1 MAFLP
6 YPKGIGV
13 SCHKFMKNYVIE
25 EWDEYKK
32 ELGNSLQDIINSDTP
47 EKETIAIMIEMLK
60 IAKLKEIIQ
69 YNNQEEY

>member
-1 MAFLP
+1 
-6 YPKGIGV
+6 
-13 SCHKFMKNYVIE
+13 MKNSIMR
-25 EWDEYKK
+25 EWDTYKK
-32 ELGNSLQDIINSDTP
+32 ELENSLKDVINSDTS

>member
-1 MAFLP
+1 
-6 YPKGIGV
+6 
-13 SCHKFMKNYVIE
+13 MKNYVIE

-32 ELGNSLQDIINSDTP
+32 ELGNSLQDIINSDTS

-69 YNNQEEY
+69 YNNQDEY

>member
-1 MAFLP
+1 MTNS
-6 YPKGIGV
+6 I
-13 SCHKFMKNYVIE
+13 MR
-25 EWDEYKK
+25 EWDTYKK
-32 ELGNSLQDIINSDTP
+32 ELENSLKDVINSDTS

>member
-1 MAFLP
+1 
-6 YPKGIGV
+6 
-13 SCHKFMKNYVIE
+13 MKNYVIE

-32 ELGNSLQDIINSDTP
+32 ELGNSLQDIINSDTS
-47 EKETIAIMIEMLK
+47 EKETIAIMIEILK

>member
-1 MAFLP
+1 
-6 YPKGIGV
+6 
-13 SCHKFMKNYVIE
+13 MKNYVIE

-32 ELGNSLQDIINSDTP
+32 ELGNSLQDIINSDTS